1 MVFYL
6 YFWKKIHK
14 YYIMHGTIYGNI
26 GGEKAWLRKKN
37 GNGKMRMKKK
47 IGKKNGRKRSDK

>member
-6 YFWKKIHK
+6 YFWKKTHK
-14 YYIMHGTIYGNI
+14 YYTIHGAIYGNI
-26 GGEKAWLRKKN
+26 GGEKTWTRKK
-37 GNGKMRMKKK
+37 NGKMRMKKK